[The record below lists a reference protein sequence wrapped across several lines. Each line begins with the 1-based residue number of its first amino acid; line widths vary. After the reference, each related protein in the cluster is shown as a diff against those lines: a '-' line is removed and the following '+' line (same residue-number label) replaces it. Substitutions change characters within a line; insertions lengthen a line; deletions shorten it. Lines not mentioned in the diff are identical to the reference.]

1 MSVVDAEVYRNP
13 LNRMAS
19 DGALRVLKR
28 LAVEAADPDLAR
40 LVKQVE
46 QHLESKREENSDGA

>member
-1 MSVVDAEVYRNP
+1 VYRNP